1 MGNKYKN
8 KFLSHLS
15 KMQLTKFHRRYVM
28 KHVTKSILVA
38 LAITS
43 TLVALMSCSKKNGGT
58 DADGNK
64 KTLTYSRSQ
73 GPYTVLF
80 ESGVKPILEAK
91 GYSFKGYDYSEL
103 ALADDALN
111 GGDVD
116 FNVEQHSAYAS
127 NYNKGNNGT
136 LVPISPI
143 PTVPAS
149 LFSSFHKSVDAIKT
163 IKKAKVAV
171 PNDPANTA
179 RAYVLLEKI
188 GWITLRQ
195 GVNLSTVTSAD
206 ITSNPYGIQFTE
218 MKSLNIPQVQDDFD
232 FVVITGSI
240 VYNAGIDASTAL
252 AKENVLPHLILQV
265 VVREESKDTQWAKDI
280 VEAYHSAE
288 FKKYLE
294 KTNYENGLF
303 WIPEDYGFAE

>member
-1 MGNKYKN
+1 
-8 KFLSHLS
+8 
-15 KMQLTKFHRRYVM
+15 M
-28 KHVTKSILVA
+28 KRVKKSLFIA

-43 TLVALMSCSKKNGGT
+43 LVAFMSCSKKSENAS
-58 DADGNK
+58 ADGEK

-91 GYSFKGYDYSEL
+91 GYTLKGFDYSEL
-103 ALADDALN
+103 ALADDAVN

-116 FNVEQHSAYAS
+116 FNVEQHTAYAN
-127 NYNKGNNGT
+127 NYNEGNNGK
-136 LVPISPI
+136 LVPITPI

-149 LFSSFHKSVDAIKT
+149 LFSSHYKSADDIKN
-163 IKKAKVAV
+163 ISKPKVAV

-179 RAYVLLEKI
+179 RAYVLLQKI
-188 GWITLRQ
+188 GWITLKD
-195 GVNLSTVTSAD
+195 GVNLSTVTSED
-206 ITSNPYGIQFTE
+206 INSNPYNIQFTE

-252 AKENVLPHLILQV
+252 AKETVLPHLVLQV
-265 VVREESKDTQWAKDI
+265 VVREDNKDSQWAKDI
-280 VEAYHSAE
+280 VAAYHSKE
-288 FKKYLE
+288 FKDYLE

-303 WIPEDYGFAE
+303 WIPDDYEFN

>member
-1 MGNKYKN
+1 
-8 KFLSHLS
+8 
-15 KMQLTKFHRRYVM
+15 M
-28 KHVTKSILVA
+28 KRVKKSLFIA

-43 TLVALMSCSKKNGGT
+43 LVAFMGCSKKSEKAS
-58 DADGNK
+58 ADGEK

-91 GYSFKGYDYSEL
+91 GYTLKGFDYSEL
-103 ALADDALN
+103 ALADDAVN

-116 FNVEQHSAYAS
+116 FNVEQHTAYAN
-127 NYNKGNNGT
+127 NYNEGNNGK
-136 LVPISPI
+136 LVPITPI

-149 LFSSFHKSVDAIKT
+149 LFSSHYKSADDIKS
-163 IKKAKVAV
+163 ISKPKVAV

-179 RAYVLLEKI
+179 RAYVLLQKI
-188 GWITLRQ
+188 GWITLKD
-195 GVNLSTVTSAD
+195 GVNLSTVTSED
-206 ITSNPYGIQFTE
+206 INSNPYNIQFTE

-252 AKENVLPHLILQV
+252 AKETVLPHLVLQV
-265 VVREESKDTQWAKDI
+265 VVREDNKDSQWAKDI
-280 VEAYHSAE
+280 VAAYHGKE
-288 FKKYLE
+288 FKDYLE

-303 WIPEDYGFAE
+303 WIPDDYEFN

>member
-1 MGNKYKN
+1 
-8 KFLSHLS
+8 
-15 KMQLTKFHRRYVM
+15 M
-28 KHVTKSILVA
+28 KRVKKSLFIA

-43 TLVALMSCSKKNGGT
+43 LVAFMGCSKKSEKAST
-58 DADGNK
+58 DGEK

-91 GYSFKGYDYSEL
+91 GYTLKGFDYSEL
-103 ALADDALN
+103 ALADDAVN

-116 FNVEQHSAYAS
+116 FNVEQHTAYAN
-127 NYNKGNNGT
+127 NYNEGNNGK
-136 LVPISPI
+136 LVPITPI

-149 LFSSFHKSVDAIKT
+149 LFSSHYKSADDIKN
-163 IKKAKVAV
+163 ISKPKVAV

-179 RAYVLLEKI
+179 RAYVLLQKI
-188 GWITLRQ
+188 GWITLKD
-195 GVNLSTVTSAD
+195 GVNLSIVTNED
-206 ITSNPYGIQFTE
+206 INSNPYNIQFTE

-252 AKENVLPHLILQV
+252 AKETVLPHLVLQV
-265 VVREESKDTQWAKDI
+265 VVHEDNKDSQWAKDI
-280 VEAYHSAE
+280 VAAYHSKE
-288 FKKYLE
+288 FKDYLE

-303 WIPEDYGFAE
+303 WIPDDYEFN

>member
-1 MGNKYKN
+1 
-8 KFLSHLS
+8 
-15 KMQLTKFHRRYVM
+15 M
-28 KHVTKSILVA
+28 KKITKSIIVA
-38 LAITS
+38 VAVTS
-43 TLVALMSCSKKNGGT
+43 ILFAFTGCAKKSKAGSN
-58 DADGNK
+58 DSNK

-80 ESGVKPILEAK
+80 ESGVKPILEAE
-91 GYSFKGYDYSEL
+91 GYTLKGYDYSDL
-103 ALADDALN
+103 ALADDAVN

-116 FNVEQHSAYAS
+116 FNVEQHSAYAE

-136 LVPISPI
+136 LTPITPI

-149 LFSSFHKSVDAIKT
+149 MFSSYYKNIDDIKN
-163 IKKAKVAV
+163 ISKPKIAV

-188 GWITLRQ
+188 GWIKLRE
-195 GVNLSTVTSAD
+195 GVNLSTVTNED
-206 ITSNPYGIQFTE
+206 ISENKYNIQFTE

-252 AKENVLPHLILQV
+252 AKETVLPHLILQV
-265 VVREESKDTQWAKDI
+265 VVREENKDSQWAKDL
-280 VEAYHSAE
+280 VSAYHSLA

-294 KTNYENGLF
+294 STNYENGLF
-303 WIPEDYGFAE
+303 WIPEDYKFE

>member
-1 MGNKYKN
+1 
-8 KFLSHLS
+8 
-15 KMQLTKFHRRYVM
+15 M
-28 KHVTKSILVA
+28 KRVKKSLFIA

-43 TLVALMSCSKKNGGT
+43 LVAFMSCSKKSEK
-58 DADGNK
+58 ASVDGEK

-91 GYSFKGYDYSEL
+91 GYTLKGFDYSEL
-103 ALADDALN
+103 ALADDAVN

-116 FNVEQHSAYAS
+116 FNVEQHTAYAN
-127 NYNKGNNGT
+127 NYNEGNNGK
-136 LVPISPI
+136 LVPITPI

-149 LFSSFHKSVDAIKT
+149 LFSSHYKSTDDIKNLS
-163 IKKAKVAV
+163 KPKVAV

-179 RAYVLLEKI
+179 RAYVLLQKI
-188 GWITLRQ
+188 GWITLKD
-195 GVNLSTVTSAD
+195 GVNLSTVTSED
-206 ITSNPYGIQFTE
+206 INSNPYNIQFTE

-252 AKENVLPHLILQV
+252 AKETVLPHLVLQV
-265 VVREESKDTQWAKDI
+265 VVREDNKDSQWAKDI
-280 VEAYHSAE
+280 VAAYHSKE
-288 FKKYLE
+288 FEDYLE

-303 WIPEDYGFAE
+303 WIPDDYEFN

>member
-1 MGNKYKN
+1 
-8 KFLSHLS
+8 
-15 KMQLTKFHRRYVM
+15 M
-28 KHVTKSILVA
+28 KRITKSLFIA

-43 TLVALMSCSKKNGGT
+43 LVAFMSCSKKSEKASS
-58 DADGNK
+58 DEEK

-91 GYSFKGYDYSEL
+91 GYTLKGFDYSEL
-103 ALADDALN
+103 ALADDAVN

-116 FNVEQHSAYAS
+116 FNVEQHTAYAN
-127 NYNKGNNGT
+127 NYNKGNNGK
-136 LVPISPI
+136 LVPITPI

-149 LFSSFHKSVDAIKT
+149 LFSSHYKSADDIKN
-163 IKKAKVAV
+163 ISKPKVAV

-179 RAYVLLEKI
+179 RAYVLLQKI
-188 GWITLRQ
+188 GWITLKD
-195 GVNLSTVTSAD
+195 GVNLSTVTSED
-206 ITSNPYGIQFTE
+206 INSNPYNIQFTE

-252 AKENVLPHLILQV
+252 AKETVLPHLVLQV
-265 VVREESKDTQWAKDI
+265 VVREDNKDSQWAKDI
-280 VEAYHSAE
+280 VAAYHSKE
-288 FKKYLE
+288 FKDYLE

-303 WIPEDYGFAE
+303 WIPDDYQFN